1 MHCIDKR
8 KSIGKFWIHTITVKR
23 FVIWYHDYHFV
34 NKALHTRLL
43 SKRRLHPSLKLR
55 KSVDG
60 VETDEIV
67 PNDSEAGIDIIVSM
81 TGRQSRIKESIA
93 NPFLDQMLAVMQ

>member
-8 KSIGKFWIHTITVKR
+8 KSIGEFWIDTITVKR
-23 FVIWYHDYHFV
+23 FVIWYHDYHLV

-55 KSVDG
+55 KRVDG

-67 PNDSEAGIDIIVSM
+67 PNDSEAGIDIIVGV

-93 NPFLDQMLAVMQ
+93 NSFLDQMLAMMQ